1 MLKIFAQQQQA
12 KTPNDVSDQYVFAF
26 TGGGK
31 AREEANAIKDELSTA
46 IQAAKTAQNTSV
58 PSAGGQVATTAAA
71 AAAAGNRTATP
82 DATKAGATA
91 PVISMTVPGQA
102 PWNDNNRLKGDA
114 ELQQSLLRSDP
125 NLQRMFMESVRSKP
139 ETLTTAQFMSQF
151 WTTRLH
157 LLRAHAIERGQTRGS
172 YNVLS
177 TLKPRVEDNV
187 TKLNISKEQIQL
199 IFSQHPL
206 IKRVYDENV
215 PKLTEQQF
223 WSRFFQ
229 SRLFKKLRGERVSE
243 ADATDAILDK
253 YLKNNDDYDQD
264 PSRRQHDMQV
274 PHFIDLAANEE
285 NNSQRMGNRPD
296 IDMRPTSIPII
307 KTLNSLS
314 ERIMGNVGPA
324 DHDPSTE
331 TPAGVDEDTLEE
343 LQLRDLRGDKQ
354 QSKPTLNIRDQS
366 RFFAHARFAEDEE
379 SQLFAKQDPEKVLI
393 DLRTDLAGTL
403 PGDGSAQLDKL
414 VEPDEDEEEEEEE
427 EEEDNH
433 NLNKSNNQKT
443 TQQQVGSKKNLKK
456 ASTQILSSIRD
467 RRAQAEQQQ
476 QQQSSSSNNNMITY
490 GLSPNLFDRL
500 TITHATT
507 TEFLHQFWQTFLS
520 GSPERVG
527 ELSSLVESLHRALD
541 RIKAVSNDAEAERME
556 EVDRRKA
563 QLREVFTA
571 TGRRMPLNLGG
582 IGGGEKVVGQL
593 LGPTVRAVEG
603 GLKRYND
610 ALAKEVAV
618 GHSV

>member
-433 NLNKSNNQKT
+433 NLNKNNNQKT